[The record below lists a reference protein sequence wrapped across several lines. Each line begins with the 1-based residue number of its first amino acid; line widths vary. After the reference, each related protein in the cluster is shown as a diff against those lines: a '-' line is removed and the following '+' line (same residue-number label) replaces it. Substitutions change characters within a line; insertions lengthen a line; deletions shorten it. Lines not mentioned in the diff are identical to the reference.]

1 MKLAEALVAR
11 ADAQRRL
18 AQLQERLHRVVLVQE
33 GVEPGEDPQ
42 ELLEEA
48 ERVIDQLEGLIRR
61 INATNSATAFDEQ
74 RTLTDAIAAREAA
87 QRRAALY
94 TRLALEATPEARYRA
109 TEIRNVAT
117 VDVRELRARADQAA
131 KEHRELDT
139 RIQQLNW
146 TVELQ

>member
-61 INATNSATAFDEQ
+61 INATKTS
-74 RTLTDAIAAREAA
+74 
-87 QRRAALY
+87 
-94 TRLALEATPEARYRA
+94 
-109 TEIRNVAT
+109 
-117 VDVRELRARADQAA
+117 
-131 KEHRELDT
+131 
-139 RIQQLNW
+139 
-146 TVELQ
+146 